1 MTEGMKAW
9 AVVGYTYRAEQY
21 CPACLPAALTPTGM
35 NAATASPTEDMLD
48 GLALAAGIDR
58 DDERTFDSGTFPK
71 VIFASQVED
80 DTCGA
85 CGAPLI

>member
-1 MTEGMKAW
+1 MKAW
-9 AVVGYTYRAEQY
+9 AIVGYTYRAETY
-21 CPACLPAALTPTGM
+21 CPACLPAALTPTGH
-35 NAATASPTEDMLD
+35 NTLTTEPTETLLD

-58 DDERTFDSGTFPK
+58 GDERAFDSDAFPK
-71 VIFASQVED
+71 VIFASQVEE